1 MKKLKHPI
9 PPNRVLRD
17 DAWAA
22 PLMFIVGLGAL
33 SVAGFVF
40 LAGLT
45 QSKAVD
51 SSYFWIK
58 FISGIIVALLITYYS
73 RYYYEYKSLGWA
85 LRSFGMTFT
94 LCMGFA
100 FGYTLVGLILKLVNL
115 GG

>member
-1 MKKLKHPI
+1 MKKLRHPT

-22 PLMFIVGLGAL
+22 PFTFIVGLGAL
-33 SVAGFVF
+33 ALVGFVF

-45 QSKAVD
+45 QAHAVD
-51 SSYFWIK
+51 SSNFLPK
-58 FISGIIVALLITYYS
+58 FIAGIIVAIVITYCS
-73 RYYYEYKSLGWA
+73 RYYYDYKSQGWA
-85 LRSFGMTFT
+85 LRAFGATFT

-100 FGYTLVGLILKLVNL
+100 FGYTLLGLILKLAHL